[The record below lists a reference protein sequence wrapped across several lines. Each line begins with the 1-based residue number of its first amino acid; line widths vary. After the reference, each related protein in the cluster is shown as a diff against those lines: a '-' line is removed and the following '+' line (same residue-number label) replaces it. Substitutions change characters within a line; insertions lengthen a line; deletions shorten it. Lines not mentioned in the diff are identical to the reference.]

1 MPSQFFGLTIA
12 GSGITAYQAAINATA
27 NNVANV
33 QKEGY
38 SRQVANI
45 NSADALR
52 VNTRYGSIG
61 SGVTTESIKQLRNE
75 YYDRKYWENQ
85 SRVGYYEDKLYYMS
99 QIEEYFIDDDT
110 ITGFTA
116 LMTDMDNSLNEL
128 KGNNADE
135 TERKAFISKCKSLT
149 NYFNNVAN
157 ELQSLQ
163 SGINDQIKTTVE
175 NVNSILQ
182 KISLLNKEINVIEIQ
197 GGYANEL
204 RDERNLLADELSSIM
219 PVEIS
224 EVEIVNSNDPDMY
237 LGGHDYTIKIQG
249 QYLVD
254 GYEFYEL
261 ECRAREELKN
271 QSDTTGLYDI
281 YWKNTGVSF
290 SPYSNAMD
298 GSLKALFEMRDGN
311 NRANFQGDTGT
322 ATLDKTSYDLKVK
335 DFDPALLENLK
346 NTGKV
351 IIGSTEYEYDSFEVS
366 GSTLN
371 FHIVDGKN
379 SLEGSTGQVQVDGVA
394 GFTGNIEDNGIKKD
408 ATSYFLSVE
417 NFNEKSVFD
426 LNMPESGTVNVN
438 NRDYHYDGFSYTTK
452 LSEDGSE
459 EMIEF
464 IFHIDDGDTYLENS
478 TTKPLRMG
486 DSVDC
491 LGIPYYQNQLN
502 AFLRSYTQKFNN
514 IEESGLTLDEKE
526 MGAFFVSSDRMTGD
540 EIDFSDYSDTYKA
553 YLKVLNSETATPTEK
568 DEAAKHTYTF
578 GALESDTDP
587 NTSKSNTYY
596 KMTALKAGIADA
608 SLKDANRFSTSAGNI
623 VKDKDG
629 NVVTDASGNPVRRL
643 DDGVDQADLTEKL
656 LDLYDNVTIVRGT
669 KAKDFLQCIIDDV
682 SVDTEETKTFVNN
695 YTALKNSIQTQRDS
709 VSGVDQD
716 EEALDLIK
724 FQNAYNLSSK
734 VIQVLTEIYD
744 RLILETGV

>member
-27 NNVANV
+27 NNIANV

-61 SGVTTESIKQLRNE
+61 SGVSTDSIKQLRNE

-99 QIEEYFIDDDT
+99 QIEEYFLDDDT

-182 KISLLNKEINVIEIQ
+182 KVSLLNKEINVIELQ

-204 RDERNLLADELSSIM
+204 RDQRNLLADELASIM

-237 LGGHDYTIKIQG
+237 LGAHDYTIKIQG

-254 GYEFYEL
+254 GYDFYEL
-261 ECRAREELKN
+261 ECKAREELKN

-281 YWKNTGVSF
+281 YWKTTGVSF

-311 NRANFQGDTGT
+311 NNANLQGTVASVDQG
-322 ATLDKTSYDLKVK
+322 
-335 DFDPALLENLK
+335 K
-346 NTGKV
+346 NTV
-351 IIGSTEYEYDSFEVS
+351 TITDC
-366 GSTLN
+366 
-371 FHIVDGKN
+371 
-379 SLEGSTGQVQVDGVA
+379 
-394 GFTGNIEDNGIKKD
+394 NID
-408 ATSYFLSVE
+408 
-417 NFNEKSVFD
+417 SVFNM
-426 LNMPESGTVNVN
+426 NMPEKGVITIN
-438 NRDYHYDGFSYTTK
+438 NREYEYDGFSYKTEISK
-452 LSEDGSE
+452 DGTE
-459 EMIEF
+459 KVTEF
-464 IFHIDDGDTYLENS
+464 QFHIPKVDDYLKNS
-478 TTKPLRMG
+478 TDKAAHIG
-486 DSVDC
+486 DAVDC
-491 LGIPYYQNQLN
+491 LGVPYYQNQLN

-514 IEESGLTLDEKE
+514 IEETGLTLDEE
-526 MGAFFVSSDRMTGD
+526 QMGAFFVGSDRMSG
-540 EIDFSDYSDTYKA
+540 EEVDFSDYSNAYKTY
-553 YLKVLNSETATPTEK
+553 LTVVNSSGAT
-568 DEAAKHTYTF
+568 DAQIEAASKRIYTF
-578 GALESDTDP
+578 GAMETEDAAA
-587 NTSKSNTYY
+587 NTAKSNTYY
-596 KMTALKAGIADA
+596 QLTALNVGIADA
-608 SLKDANRFSTSAGNI
+608 SLKNARRFATTAGPNNN
-623 VKDKDG
+623 G
-629 NVVTDASGNPVRRL
+629 LA
-643 DDGVDQADLTEKL
+643 DGVDQADLTVDL
-656 LDLYDNVTIVRGT
+656 LKLYDETTIVRGV

-682 SVDTEETKTFVNN
+682 SVDTEETKTFVDNFN
-695 YTALKNSIQTQRDS
+695 ALKNSIQTQRDS

-716 EEALDLIK
+716 EEALDLLK

-734 VIQVLTEIYD
+734 VIQVLSEIYD

>member
-27 NNVANV
+27 NNIANV

-38 SRQVANI
+38 SRQKAYI

-61 SGVTTESIKQLRNE
+61 AGVSTDSVKQLRDE

-85 SRVGYYEDKLYYMS
+85 SRVGYYENKLYYMS
-99 QIEEYFIDDDT
+99 QVENYFIDDDT

-116 LMTDMDNSLNEL
+116 LMMDMDNSLNEL
-128 KGNNADE
+128 KANNADE

-157 ELQSLQ
+157 ELQGLQ

-175 NVNSILQ
+175 NINSILQ
-182 KISLLNKEINVIEIQ
+182 KVALLNKEINVIEIQ

-204 RDERNLLADELSSIM
+204 RDERNLLADELTSIL

-237 LGGHDYTIKIQG
+237 LGAHDYTIKLQG

-254 GYEFYEL
+254 GYTFNEL
-261 ECRAREELKN
+261 ECVAREKLQN

-281 YWKNTGVSF
+281 RWKGTGVTF
-290 SPYSNAMD
+290 NPYSNEMD
-298 GSLKALFEMRDGN
+298 GELKALFEMRDGN
-311 NRANFQGDTGT
+311 NNANFQEKLTRVD
-322 ATLDKTSYDLKVK
+322 A
-335 DFDPALLENLK
+335 DPNDADARFAVFSNITVE
-346 NTGKV
+346 
-351 IIGSTEYEYDSFEVS
+351 SFQDVY
-366 GSTLN
+366 GM
-371 FHIVDGKN
+371 
-379 SLEGSTGQVQVDGVA
+379 
-394 GFTGNIEDNGIKKD
+394 
-408 ATSYFLSVE
+408 
-417 NFNEKSVFD
+417 
-426 LNMPESGTVNVN
+426 NMPEQGTITIN
-438 NRDYHYDGFSYTTK
+438 NHVYEYDGFSYK
-452 LSEDGSE
+452 SEINADGSE
-459 EMIEF
+459 KITEYK
-464 IFHIDDGDTYLENS
+464 FHITNGDAYL
-478 TTKPLRMG
+478 
-486 DSVDC
+486 DSSAGKASHVGEAVDC
-491 LGIPYYQNQLN
+491 LGVPYYQNQLN

-514 IEESGLTLDEKE
+514 IEESGLTLDEEE
-526 MGAFFVSSDRMTGD
+526 MGAFFVGSDRMSGD
-540 EIDFSDYSDTYKA
+540 EVDFTGYSNTYKDGLTTQT
-553 YLKVLNSETATPTEK
+553 YGFGSMETTITTGTAPNQKT
-568 DEAAKHTYTF
+568 AK
-578 GALESDTDP
+578 S
-587 NTSKSNTYY
+587 SNTYY
-596 KMTALKAGIADA
+596 QLTAFNVGIADA
-608 SLKDANRFSTSAGNI
+608 SIKNSNRFATTAGPN
-623 VKDKDG
+623 G
-629 NVVTDASGNPVRRL
+629 NQLA
-643 DDGVDQADLTEKL
+643 DGVDQSDLTMKL
-656 LDLYDNVTIVRGT
+656 LDLYDSETIVRGT

-695 YTALKNSIQTQRDS
+695 YNALKNVIQTQRDS

-734 VIQVLTEIYD
+734 VIQILTEIYD